1 MCNCKLTEAIL
12 AILIIAFFFWQTSIS
27 GYVIVISAI
36 VLLIHSF
43 ACKSCGM
50 PQKEVK
56 SAKKRR

>member
-1 MCNCKLTEAIL
+1 MCNCRLTEAII
-12 AILIIAFFFWQTSIS
+12 AILIIAFYFWETDFS
-27 GYVIVISAI
+27 GWVIVIAAA

-50 PQKEVK
+50 PERAPR